1 MFDIETKAPPGIS
14 LGCTIPMPDL
24 GTSLS
29 VSLPFSF
36 DFPAEGARYARS
48 FTSGMRDKQGMYT
61 LVERY
66 VGQLGVDGHSCLL
79 RAMCEVGSSPH
90 HGDGLLGDMVNV
102 VLSATNEAVM
112 IEGRD
117 GQEMTN
123 EYKEYVEAQMDGK
136 VGT

>member
-1 MFDIETKAPPGIS
+1 MEV
-14 LGCTIPMPDL
+14 TIPMPDL

-48 FTSGMRDKQGMYT
+48 FGSGMSDRYGMYT
-61 LVERY
+61 VVEKY
-66 VGQLGVDGHSCLL
+66 MGQLGVDGHACLL

-90 HGDGLLGDMVNV
+90 HGDGLFGDVMNV
-102 VLSATNEAVM
+102 MLSATNVAVVT
-112 IEGRD
+112 EGE
-117 GQEMTN
+117 EMTN

-136 VGT
+136 VWSEERG